1 MIVVACL
8 QRAESSLRDG
18 GMRCPHCRGRLRP
31 HGHART
37 RTVRG
42 LGSARL
48 RVTPRRA
55 RCADCRAT
63 QVLLPGQLISR
74 RADSTEVIGNALAAK
89 AATGAGHR
97 SIAASLGRPVSTVR
111 RWLRRAPERHA
122 QWLYQRAVD
131 RCAVIDRELLLAP
144 LATPAPTPPSTPPS
158 TPPPPPTLLARALD
172 LLAGAALRYRE
183 RFGLPDPA
191 WALIGAFSYGYLL
204 APPMIM

>member
-1 MIVVACL
+1 MIVVPCPL
-8 QRAESSLRDG
+8 RAESSLCEG

-31 HGHART
+31 YGYART

-63 QVLLPGQLISR
+63 QVLLPGQLICR
-74 RADSTEVIGNALAAK
+74 RADSTEVIGNALVAK

-97 SIAASLGRPVSTVR
+97 SIAAGLGRPVSTVR
-111 RWLRRAPERHA
+111 RWLRRAPEPHA
-122 QWLYQRAVD
+122 HWLYQQAVQ
-131 RCAVIDRELLLAP
+131 RCANIDRELLAE
-144 LATPAPTPPSTPPS
+144 PPSTPPS
-158 TPPPPPTLLARALD
+158 TPPPTLLARALN

-183 RFGLPDPA
+183 RFGLTDPPL
-191 WALIGAFSYGYLL
+191 ALIGAFSYGYLL

>member
-1 MIVVACL
+1 MIVVPCP

-18 GMRCPHCRGRLRP
+18 GMRCPHCQGRLRP
-31 HGHART
+31 YGYART

-63 QVLLPGQLISR
+63 QVLLPGQLICR
-74 RADSTEVIGNALAAK
+74 RADSTEVIGHALAAK

-97 SIAASLGRPVSTVR
+97 SIAAKLGRPVSTVR
-111 RWLRRAPERHA
+111 GWLRRAPEPHA
-122 QWLYQRAVD
+122 AWLYQQAVQ
-131 RCAVIDRELLLAP
+131 RCANIDRELLAAP
-144 LATPAPTPPSTPPS
+144 PPT
-158 TPPPPPTLLARALD
+158 PPPTLLARALN

-183 RFGLPDPA
+183 RLGLTDPA
-191 WALIGAFSYGYLL
+191 WALIGAFSYGCLL
-204 APPMIM
+204 APPMIT

>member
-1 MIVVACL
+1 VIVVPCPL
-8 QRAESSLRDG
+8 RAESSLCQG

-31 HGHART
+31 YGYART

-63 QVLLPGQLISR
+63 QVLLPGQLICR
-74 RADSTEVIGNALAAK
+74 RADSTEVIGNALVAK

-97 SIAASLGRPVSTVR
+97 SIAAGLGRPVSTVR
-111 RWLRRAPERHA
+111 RWLRRAPEPHA
-122 QWLYQRAVD
+122 HWLYQQAVQ
-131 RCAVIDRELLLAP
+131 RCANIDRELLAE
-144 LATPAPTPPSTPPS
+144 PPS
-158 TPPPPPTLLARALD
+158 TLLARALN

-183 RFGLPDPA
+183 RFGLTDPP

>member
-1 MIVVACL
+1 VIVVPCPL
-8 QRAESSLRDG
+8 RAESSLCEG

-31 HGHART
+31 YGYART

-63 QVLLPGQLISR
+63 QVLLPGQLICR
-74 RADSTEVIGNALAAK
+74 RADSTEVIGNALVAK

-97 SIAASLGRPVSTVR
+97 SIAAGLGRPVSTVR
-111 RWLRRAPERHA
+111 RWLRRAPEPHA
-122 QWLYQRAVD
+122 HWLYQQAVQ
-131 RCAVIDRELLLAP
+131 RCANIDRELLAE
-144 LATPAPTPPSTPPS
+144 PPS
-158 TPPPPPTLLARALD
+158 TLLARALN

-183 RFGLPDPA
+183 RFGLTDPP

>member
-1 MIVVACL
+1 MIVVPCPL
-8 QRAESSLRDG
+8 RAESSLCEG

-31 HGHART
+31 YGYART

-63 QVLLPGQLISR
+63 QVLLPGQLICR
-74 RADSTEVIGNALAAK
+74 RADSTEVIGNALVAK

-97 SIAASLGRPVSTVR
+97 SIAAGLGRPVSTVR
-111 RWLRRAPERHA
+111 RWLRRAPEPHA
-122 QWLYQRAVD
+122 HWLYQQAVQ
-131 RCAVIDRELLLAP
+131 RCANIDRELLAE
-144 LATPAPTPPSTPPS
+144 PPST
-158 TPPPPPTLLARALD
+158 PPPTLLARALN

-183 RFGLPDPA
+183 RFGLTDPP